1 MSHTAHTAL
10 RVCCAPPIRTRR
22 GRLCCAASPSSSAAA
37 SAPRAL
43 LTTRSPT
50 QPTLG
55 VSFWPDFFY
64 DAGGDSTAA
73 IVGPLLP
80 DGRRAL
86 EFTVTP
92 VTAVNGASTTILG
105 VPLPPFV
112 NIAILPRS
120 LRGWFEPAT
129 GSCSLDFDASF
140 ALTLFGLPL
149 PSLSI
154 VAPLRTG
161 ASSGVQRSGVGAPYD
176 EASGELV
183 LAAVARVQP
192 TGNVL
197 LDTFLQLPADALA
210 ILPATLDFLSEEELA
225 ERSDAVGTR
234 PPNAARGALAAR
246 LWYGIGV
253 IAGLQFLVHALQP

>member
-22 GRLCCAASPSSSAAA
+22 GRLCCAASPSSSAA